1 MALQLVKK
9 WGNSPAIRLP
19 SAVMEAA
26 HLKLDQA
33 VEVRAAGRAD
43 RGRGRIVRG
52 LTGYPRRGLRP
63 TGPCS
68 SLAGHRRPDLGA
80 AGAPT

>member
-33 VEVRAAGRAD
+33 VEVRAEN
-43 RGRGRIVRG
+43 
-52 LTGYPRRGLRP
+52 
-63 TGPCS
+63 
-68 SLAGHRRPDLGA
+68 A
-80 AGAPT
+80 AS